1 MNNKLPMP
9 TDKGWR
15 WERVYRGQT
24 LTVETYRQMGLT
36 LSEAAPAVTAQ
47 MWIKGDCNHYEK
59 HSDYETS
66 PCEYCEQGMGY
77 LEFLVEEKLGVD
89 EDEKVTA

>member
-1 MNNKLPMP
+1 MDLPMP
-9 TDKGWR
+9 TKQGWR

-24 LTVETYRQMGLT
+24 LIVETYREMGQTIAELR
-36 LSEAAPAVTAQ
+36 
-47 MWIKGDCNHYEK
+47 IKGDCNHYFM

-66 PCEYCEQGMGY
+66 PCEYCEQGMDY
-77 LEFLVEEKLGVD
+77 LEFLVEEKLGVY